1 MESPSFAADEARV
14 VANWSGIVRQRL
26 QSEKASLHDGAR
38 PRLGLVYSGVAEDV
52 YYSSLLVTALAARNL
67 TVVSV
72 PMAEYAWYTVRPSRA
87 LRASAVF
94 HRLTTWTQLN
104 TSGLVAPGEAS
115 PMQAERLGPTGLLSQ
130 WWREQ
135 SKPPLSRC
143 QTFARRFRVFRH
155 ERTRMRG
162 RYSCGHW
169 RVCEP

>member
-1 MESPSFAADEARV
+1 MHAC
-14 VANWSGIVRQRL
+14 
-26 QSEKASLHDGAR
+26 ASLSDSFLCMQCQQPRGQAPPPKPAFR
-38 PRLGLVYSGVAEDV
+38 PRWTPLTTKKLWPRPPQDV